1 MHACA
6 ARLALSA
13 LLLAAQA
20 GAADDSPRSMTP
32 QSVTVIGAP
41 NSKLV
46 SGSAA
51 LEAGRYDE
59 GIRLSLEGLED
70 VASYRD
76 QAAGHANVCAGF
88 AALRRWREALPHCNR
103 SIELDRGN
111 WRAFNN
117 RAAVYV
123 GLGLLDLALGD
134 VRAGLALAPDSGM
147 LHKSLE
153 VVNEHR
159 AAEQRDR
166 RRRPVGA

>member
-6 ARLALSA
+6 ARLTLFAIIA
-13 LLLAAQA
+13 APLAA
-20 GAADDSPRSMTP
+20 ADQSP

-41 NSKLV
+41 NQKLA

-51 LEAGRYDE
+51 LEAGRYEE
-59 GIRLSLEGLED
+59 GIRLSLEGLDD
-70 VASYRD
+70 VASFRD
-76 QAAGHANVCAGF
+76 QAAGHANVCAGY
-88 AALRRWREALPHCNR
+88 AALKRWQEALPHCNR
-103 SIELDRGN
+103 SLDLDRGN

-123 GLGLLDLALGD
+123 GLKMFDLALSD
-134 VRAGLALAPDSGM
+134 VHAGLELAPDSRT

-159 AAEQRDR
+159 AAEKRDR
-166 RRRPVGA
+166 RRRPVRA

>member
-6 ARLALSA
+6 ARLALFA
-13 LLLAAQA
+13 IIAAPLAA
-20 GAADDSPRSMTP
+20 ADQSP

-41 NSKLV
+41 NQKLA

-51 LEAGRYDE
+51 LEAGRYEE
-59 GIRLSLEGLED
+59 GIRLSLEGLDD
-70 VASYRD
+70 VASFRD
-76 QAAGHANVCAGF
+76 QAAGHANVCAGY
-88 AALRRWREALPHCNR
+88 AALKRWQEALPHCNR
-103 SIELDRGN
+103 SLDLDRGN

-123 GLGLLDLALGD
+123 GLKMFDLALSD
-134 VRAGLALAPDSGM
+134 VHTGLELAPDSRT

-159 AAEQRDR
+159 AAEKRDR
-166 RRRPVGA
+166 RRRPVRA